1 MIPDGWTF
9 QQLKHHVDLISG
21 QHVPARLCGEHGMVP
36 YLTGPADFYS
46 GVITVTK
53 YTCDPRVLCRRGD
66 ILITAKGSGTG
77 TIVVADQTYCI
88 SRQLMALRP
97 RNLMPSFAYYAV
109 LSRSRRYRLAAV
121 GLIPGISRRDI
132 LNTRIAVPPLPEQR
146 AIVEVLSTWD
156 RAIELTSRLIDAKK
170 NLKKGLMQQ
179 LLTGKTRF
187 PEFQGQEWRRCRIGE
202 ILKEENRWVDWDEDA
217 LYRLASVRRWNG
229 GLFFR
234 GQLRG
239 REIKVKKLKTIHTGD
254 FLISHIQGA
263 YGAMAL
269 VSDEFNDMK
278 VSDLYSVLI
287 PRTDVSFDIRL
298 FSYLSQMPR
307 MRRQV
312 YTACNGFFAERLR
325 LNFSPHDFLSQ
336 MIRVPGQSDEQRRIA
351 DVLDTITSEINLLE
365 RNLEA
370 LKRQKKGLMQ
380 KLLTGQ
386 VRVKVE
392 PRHHQPT
399 EEERSR

>member
-53 YTCDPRVLCRRGD
+53 YTCHPRVLCRRGD

-187 PEFQGQEWRRCRIGE
+187 PEFEGQEWRGSLLGE
-202 ILKEENRWVDWDEDA
+202 LFEERNEI
-217 LYRLASVRRWNG
+217 
-229 GLFFR
+229 
-234 GQLRG
+234 G
-239 REIKVKKLKTIHTGD
+239 REDLPLLAVTADNGVTDRNNVAKRDTSSEDKSRYKRVAPGD
-254 FLISHIQGA
+254 IAYNTMRMWQGRSALSDKEGIVSPA
-263 YGAMAL
+263 YT
-269 VSDEFNDMK
+269 VC
-278 VSDLYSVLI
+278 V
-287 PRTDVSFDIRL
+287 PRTCVDARFAAHLFRL
-298 FSYLSQMPR
+298 PKVVHVFWRYSQGLVDDTLNLKFPR
-307 MRRQV
+307 FAQV
-312 YTACNGFFAERLR
+312 RLR
-325 LNFSPHDFLSQ
+325 FP
-336 MIRVPGQSDEQRRIA
+336 VVDEQRAIA

-399 EEERSR
+399 EEEQSR

>member
-187 PEFQGQEWRRCRIGE
+187 PEFEGQEWRGSLLGE
-202 ILKEENRWVDWDEDA
+202 LFEERNEI
-217 LYRLASVRRWNG
+217 
-229 GLFFR
+229 
-234 GQLRG
+234 G
-239 REIKVKKLKTIHTGD
+239 REDLPLLAVTADNGVTDRNNVAKRDTSSEDKSRYKRVAPGD
-254 FLISHIQGA
+254 IAYNTMRMWQGRSALSDKEGIVSPA
-263 YGAMAL
+263 YT
-269 VSDEFNDMK
+269 VC
-278 VSDLYSVLI
+278 V
-287 PRTDVSFDIRL
+287 PRTCVDARFAAHLFRL
-298 FSYLSQMPR
+298 PKVVHVFWRYSQGLVDDTLNLKFPR
-307 MRRQV
+307 FAQV
-312 YTACNGFFAERLR
+312 RLR
-325 LNFSPHDFLSQ
+325 FP
-336 MIRVPGQSDEQRRIA
+336 VVDEQRRIA